1 MLIHDARHA
10 LRLWRAQPLLTAA
23 AVASLAL
30 GMGANTA
37 VFSVLNALV
46 LRSAPVRDPGTIV
59 AIYSTSTANPGLH
72 GTSFE
77 NYKDLRQA
85 LPFELAAI
93 APLEVGLSAGNGQP
107 EQVSAELVSDNYFR
121 LLGVAASRGRVF
133 AASEGERAAA
143 SPVVVISDGLWRRR
157 FGGRPDVVGQRI
169 SLNARPFTVLGVA
182 PAGFAS
188 LDVMRPVDLW
198 IPSAMHEA
206 VLTGVQRFYF
216 RQRSVGMF
224 DVVGRT
230 VPPLASRQVE
240 AALQAQAARLAR
252 TFPKDNTGLSF
263 TVRPL
268 RQARMKPAQR
278 ETWVRAGVLIAAV
291 VGLVLSIAC
300 ANVAN
305 LLLAR
310 SAARRR
316 EMALRLAIGA
326 SRRRL
331 AVQLLVESSM
341 LSAAG
346 AAIGLL
352 VAAGSLRLLSAL
364 QPSFLPASFAPRL
377 ELTALAFTG
386 SLVVITSLA
395 FGMVP
400 ALHTLRDDLIAGLRG
415 EQAAPRGI
423 SRPDFSRAVLVAQ
436 STLAT
441 VTLVLAAL
449 FLRSL
454 SRAQAIDPGFDASRL
469 ALVTFDL
476 GMLRYDNTQGPDF
489 VRRVNEGVATI
500 PGVLASAVS
509 SQVVLEGPGL
519 ESKIRIAGR
528 EDAEALGV
536 EAQAVGLDY
545 FQALGIP
552 LAEGRTFRLSDADSS
567 EFGWAVVNRTLASQL
582 WPHRQAIGQRFEVLG
597 IAEPY
602 VVIGIVA
609 DSKYESLGE
618 EPRPFFYIF
627 YNQTPGLKR
636 LTLFV
641 RTAGDPRDSLPAIE
655 RQIHAADPSLPLVN
669 ARTMSEV
676 LTGAMSAPR
685 TGSAL
690 LAVFGAIALILAV
703 VGTYGITAFLVRQR
717 RREIGVRLAL
727 GAGRTSVLLSVMRWT
742 MFPALAG
749 IACGV
754 ATVLLGGKL
763 VASLLIGVTP
773 GDPLSFAVATGL
785 FSVAAVVASLVP
797 AVGAARL
804 EPARVLRRD

>member
-1 MLIHDARHA
+1 MLTHDVRYAV
-10 LRLWRAQPLLTAA
+10 RLWRAHPLLTAA
-23 AVASLAL
+23 AIASLAL

-59 AIYSTSTANPGLH
+59 AIYSTSAADPGLH
-72 GTSFE
+72 GTSFQ
-77 NYKDLRQA
+77 NYEELRLA
-85 LPFELAAI
+85 LPLDVAAV
-93 APLEVGLSAGNGQP
+93 APLEIGLSAGNGQP
-107 EQVSAELVSDNYFR
+107 EQVSAELVSDNYFQ
-121 LLGVAASRGRVF
+121 LLGVAAARGRMF
-133 AASEGERAAA
+133 TASEGERAAA

-157 FGGRPDVVGQRI
+157 FGGRNDVVGRPL

-188 LDVMRPVDLW
+188 LDVMRAVDVW
-198 IPSAMHEA
+198 IPSAKHED

-216 RQRSVGMF
+216 RQRSGGMF
-224 DVVGRT
+224 DVVGRAA
-230 VPPLASRQVE
+230 PPLTSRQVLS
-240 AALQAQAARLAR
+240 ALQAQAARLAR
-252 TFPKDNTGLSF
+252 TFPADDTGLGF

-268 RQARMKPAQR
+268 REARMEPAQR
-278 ETWVRAGVLIAAV
+278 ETWVRAGALIAAV
-291 VGLVLSIAC
+291 VGLVLAIAC

-316 EMALRLAIGA
+316 EMSVRVAIGA

-331 AVQLLVESSM
+331 IVQLLVESSM
-341 LSAAG
+341 LSFAG

-352 VAAGSLRLLSAL
+352 VASGSLRLLSAL
-364 QPSFLPASFAPRL
+364 RPSFLPAAFVPRL
-377 ELTALAFTG
+377 DLTALAFTG
-386 SLVVITSLA
+386 SLVLVTSLA
-395 FGMVP
+395 FGLVP
-400 ALHTLRDDLIAGLRG
+400 ALHSLRDDLISGLKG
-415 EQAAPRGI
+415 GQAPR
-423 SRPDFSRAVLVAQ
+423 SVPRPDFSSAVLIAQ
-436 STLAT
+436 SALAT

-476 GMLRYDNTQGPDF
+476 GMLRYDNTQGPEF

-519 ESKIRIAGR
+519 QSKIRVAGR
-528 EDAEALGV
+528 EAAEALSV

-582 WPHRQAIGQRFEVLG
+582 WPNRQAIGQRFEVLG
-597 IAEPY
+597 IQEPH
-602 VVIGIVA
+602 VVIGTVE

-618 EPRPFFYIF
+618 APRPFFYIF
-627 YNQTPGLKR
+627 YNQAPGLKR

-641 RTAGDPRDSLPAIE
+641 RTAGDPRDLLPAIE
-655 RQIHAADPSLPLVN
+655 RQIHAADPSLPLVD
-669 ARTMSEV
+669 ARTMSDV
-676 LTGAMSAPR
+676 LTGAMWAPR

-690 LAVFGAIALILAV
+690 LAMFGAIALILAV
-703 VGTYGITAFLVRQR
+703 VGNYGITAFLVRQR
-717 RREIGVRLAL
+717 QREIGIRLAL
-727 GAGRTSVLLSVMRWT
+727 GARRTNVLLSVVRWT
-742 MFPALAG
+742 LLPALIG
-749 IACGV
+749 IACGI
-754 ATVLLGGKL
+754 AAVLLGGRL
-763 VASLLIGVTP
+763 IAALLIGVTP
-773 GDPLSFAVATGL
+773 GDPLSFVVATGL
-785 FSVAAVVASLVP
+785 FSAAAAAASLLP